1 MDGSKTIRELYD
13 SGLSQELRALESKRK
28 ELLVRYAV
36 STFFILAG
44 ILSFIV
50 SDGRGI
56 PVGFGML
63 SIALFIISMVL
74 AGKKTNVYKKDFKS
88 NVVKKVVELIDPG
101 WNYEPAAAIST
112 LEYDQSGLFPT
123 KWDRFRGDDLIR
135 GTIEKTDFRLSEIH
149 TEYKTESV
157 DGKQHSR
164 EQWSTIFKGMFAHAE
179 FNKTISGRTF
189 VLPDVAEKLF
199 GKWGQKL
206 QRNDSRGQLVKLENT
221 AFEKHFVVYSD
232 DQIEARY
239 ILTPA
244 MMEAMVDIRNQLKK
258 KMYFSFIGSR
268 VYIAISFSKDL
279 FEPRIL
285 KAGVNFADMEQM
297 YLHLNIISLIV
308 REMNLNTRIWTKE

>member
-28 ELLVRYAV
+28 EILVRHAV

-44 ILSFIV
+44 ILLFIV
-50 SDGRGI
+50 SNGRAI
-56 PVGFGML
+56 FVAFGLL
-63 SIALFIISMVL
+63 SIALFIISTVL
-74 AGKKTNVYKKDFKS
+74 AGKKTNAYKKDFKS

-101 WNYEPAAAIST
+101 WNYEPGSSIGT
-112 LEYDQSGLFPT
+112 LEYAQSGLFPK

-135 GTIEKTDFRLSEIH
+135 GTIDKTDFRLSELH
-149 TEYKTESV
+149 TEYRTDSV
-157 DGKQHSR
+157 DGNQHSR
-164 EQWSTIFKGMFAHAE
+164 EQWSTIFKGMFGHAE
-179 FNKTISGRTF
+179 FNKAISGRTF

-221 AFEKHFVVYSD
+221 AFEKYFVVYSD

-239 ILTPA
+239 ILTPK

-258 KMYFSFIGSR
+258 KIYFSFIGSR

-285 KAGVNFADMEQM
+285 KAGVNFADMEQI
-297 YLHLNIISLIV
+297 YLHLNIISVIV